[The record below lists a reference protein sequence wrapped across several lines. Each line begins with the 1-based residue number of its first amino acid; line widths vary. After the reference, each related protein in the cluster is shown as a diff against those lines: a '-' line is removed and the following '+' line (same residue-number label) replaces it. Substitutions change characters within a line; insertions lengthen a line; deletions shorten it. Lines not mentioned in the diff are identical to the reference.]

1 MISSP
6 AWPRTPKAQS
16 EAETEEH
23 QRLLASFEWSWS
35 IAAGLPHRGTTGL
48 LDAGA
53 AVGALECDDKT
64 PYHRGEHAY
73 DDGLTRC
80 LPPRPLPWAALL
92 PPHACER
99 LDSQLADARLGRAA
113 IVCVRRRPALASP
126 GESERQ
132 HLAGRDAFLVQGGS
146 AMTG

>member
-23 QRLLASFEWSWS
+23 QRLLGSFEWSWS

-64 PYHRGEHAY
+64 PYHRSEHAY

-99 LDSQLADARLGRAA
+99 LDSQLADARLGRDPS
-113 IVCVRRRPALASP
+113 VRRTLALMPASVGQRNSHRMLSGP
-126 GESERQ
+126 G
-132 HLAGRDAFLVQGGS
+132 
-146 AMTG
+146 